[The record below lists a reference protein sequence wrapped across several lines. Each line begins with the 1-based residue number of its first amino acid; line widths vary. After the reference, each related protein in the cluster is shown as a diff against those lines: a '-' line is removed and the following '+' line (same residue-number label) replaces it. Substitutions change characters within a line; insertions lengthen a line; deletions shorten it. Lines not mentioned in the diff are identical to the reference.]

1 MGTEVLPAFGP
12 RPGPSGASL
21 EAVLP
26 DRYRLFAEALG
37 RSLRLDLASYEQA
50 ARRPRVGRGRKWGS
64 LEEPAVG
71 GPVLALF
78 ATELACAAAWAL
90 TGGVWYCLGAMLCG
104 AALVFVVLFGR
115 R

>member
-1 MGTEVLPAFGP
+1 M
-12 RPGPSGASL
+12 
-21 EAVLP
+21 
-26 DRYRLFAEALG
+26 
-37 RSLRLDLASYEQA
+37 
-50 ARRPRVGRGRKWGS
+50 
-64 LEEPAVG
+64 
-71 GPVLALF
+71 LALF